1 VALDLLHWCR
11 LPRPSLADGVEEN
24 EEEKNAGERDEG
36 VDGAFQKCPIVVI
49 ATALK

>member
-1 VALDLLHWCR
+1 MVLKR
-11 LPRPSLADGVEEN
+11 MRRG
-24 EEEKNAGERDEG
+24 KTRGERDEG